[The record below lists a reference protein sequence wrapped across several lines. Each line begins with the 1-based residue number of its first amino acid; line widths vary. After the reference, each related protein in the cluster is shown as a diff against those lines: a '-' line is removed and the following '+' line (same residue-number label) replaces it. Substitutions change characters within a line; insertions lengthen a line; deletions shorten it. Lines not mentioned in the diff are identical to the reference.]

1 MQNFS
6 CSALLRIPPTCLRGF
21 RLQACHLLRE
31 CFPTL
36 SPNRQMSRYWR
47 SYNPDDCIATMS
59 VWAVA
64 RSLATTCAITF
75 VFSSSGSCD
84 VSVPRVWLILR
95 MILRVCLSGLPHSE
109 IHASQDICS
118 LAWLIAACHVLRR
131 LREPRHPSCA
141 LLSFPFSFLGKSP
154 LIILVFFAV
163 SANIP
168 SACEVLICLVDV
180 LFFF

>member
-1 MQNFS
+1 
-6 CSALLRIPPTCLRGF
+6 
-21 RLQACHLLRE
+21 
-31 CFPTL
+31 
-36 SPNRQMSRYWR
+36 
-47 SYNPDDCIATMS
+47 
-59 VWAVA
+59 
-64 RSLATTCAITF
+64 
-75 VFSSSGSCD
+75 
-84 VSVPRVWLILR
+84 

-118 LAWLIAACHVLRR
+118 LAWLIAACHVLLR
-131 LREPRHPSCA
+131 LREPRHSSCA

-180 LFFF
+180 LFCILIDLLVIIALHKCLLCLAAWLGWFAIACAFALKVTCEVLQFPTCQCSLFFV